1 MKVII
6 NARIYDYDKYIENGY
21 VVFDKKIVKV
31 GEMKSFKNDGYQ
43 LIDAKGQM
51 LLPNFVCAHSHIY
64 SIFARGLALPFNPK
78 NFQDILDQM
87 WWKLDSQID
96 NEITYYSGIVAG
108 SEFLLNGVTTIIDHH
123 ASGTEIIGSLTS
135 LKKALNNTLHMRSI
149 LCFESSDR
157 YPIRDCIKE
166 NMSFANKNHT
176 EFVSGLFGMHASM
189 SLSDSSLKLISKKLN
204 NTPIHIHV
212 AESDMDEND
221 CLEKYGT
228 NIISRLD
235 KYNLINKDSLI
246 VHGVFMNDEELDI
259 IKIRGAY
266 IVVNTTSNLNNA
278 VGIPDIKKYMEHN
291 IPVMIGNDG
300 LSSSM
305 ATEYLNAMYL
315 THLKNSNP
323 TAMNIG
329 HIFDIINN
337 AYSYVGRRLG
347 INIGKIREGYV
358 SDFMLIPY
366 TPFTEMNSNNAFGH
380 VFYGLFP
387 NFRPNDVFVDG
398 SRLVKNGELTSKKAK
413 AELIESRKYSEKLWK
428 KVKEI

>member
-1 MKVII
+1 
-6 NARIYDYDKYIENGY
+6 
-21 VVFDKKIVKV
+21 
-31 GEMKSFKNDGYQ
+31 
-43 LIDAKGQM
+43 
-51 LLPNFVCAHSHIY
+51 
-64 SIFARGLALPFNPK
+64 
-78 NFQDILDQM
+78 
-87 WWKLDSQID
+87 
-96 NEITYYSGIVAG
+96 
-108 SEFLLNGVTTIIDHH
+108 
-123 ASGTEIIGSLTS
+123 
-135 LKKALNNTLHMRSI
+135 
-149 LCFESSDR
+149 
-157 YPIRDCIKE
+157 
-166 NMSFANKNHT
+166 
-176 EFVSGLFGMHASM
+176 
-189 SLSDSSLKLISKKLN
+189 
-204 NTPIHIHV
+204 
-212 AESDMDEND
+212 
-221 CLEKYGT
+221 
-228 NIISRLD
+228 
-235 KYNLINKDSLI
+235 
-246 VHGVFMNDEELDI
+246 
-259 IKIRGAY
+259 
-266 IVVNTTSNLNNA
+266 
-278 VGIPDIKKYMEHN
+278 MEHN

-366 TPFTEMNSNNAFGH
+366 TPFTEMNFNNAFGH

-398 SRLVKNGELTSKKAK
+398 IRLVKNGELTSKKAK

>member
-96 NEITYYSGIVAG
+96 NEITYYSGIAAG

-157 YPIRDCIKE
+157 YPIKDCVKE

-212 AESDMDEND
+212 AESDMDEKD
-221 CLEKYGT
+221 CLDKYNT

-259 IKIRGAY
+259 IKNRGAY
-266 IVVNTTSNLNNA
+266 VVVNTTSNLNNA

-315 THLKNSNP
+315 AHLKNSNP

-347 INIGKIREGYV
+347 INIGKIRDGYV

-398 SRLVKNGELTSKKAK
+398 NRLVKTAN
-413 AELIESRKYSEKLWK
+413 
-428 KVKEI
+428 